1 MSRHRSTK
9 TKDEKYLLALYEMA
23 VESGDM
29 ETRFHR
35 YEVTVR
41 ALLTEKSADAICKLL
56 IQANFIKK
64 EEEMIYI
71 TSNGITLAEQLAE

>member
-9 TKDEKYLLALYEMA
+9 TKDEKYLLTLYEMA
-23 VESGDM
+23 MESGELDT
-29 ETRFHR
+29 EFHR
-35 YEVTVR
+35 YDVATR

-64 EEEMIYI
+64 NDKMVYI
-71 TSNGITLAEQLAE
+71 TQHGANLAQDLQG